1 VQVVATARDGTTQ
14 ATGRH
19 RRFFSDRSR
28 DAGHEPFPLDGRPNA
43 GNFQEPLMSVK
54 SVVLIAAAAA
64 LSSAVVAANIA
75 RSGAVAPDQ
84 AKVDFDQTFAA
95 AGASAEV
102 VSTKL
107 DAEQLRRAGL
117 KRIDLTR

>member
-1 VQVVATARDGTTQ
+1 MPR
-14 ATGRH
+14 
-19 RRFFSDRSR
+19 
-28 DAGHEPFPLDGRPNA
+28 
-43 GNFQEPLMSVK
+43 K

-75 RSGAVAPDQ
+75 RSRAVAPYQ
-84 AKVDFDQTFAA
+84 TAVDFDQTFMA
-95 AGASAEV
+95 AGASAEA

-107 DAEQLRRAGL
+107 DAEKLRQVGV

>member
-1 VQVVATARDGTTQ
+1 
-14 ATGRH
+14 
-19 RRFFSDRSR
+19 
-28 DAGHEPFPLDGRPNA
+28 
-43 GNFQEPLMSVK
+43 MSGK

-75 RSGAVAPDQ
+75 RSGAVAPYQ
-84 AKVDFDQTFAA
+84 TRVDFDQVFTA

-102 VSTKL
+102 VSTRL
-107 DAEQLRRAGL
+107 DAEKLRRTGL

>member
-1 VQVVATARDGTTQ
+1 
-14 ATGRH
+14 
-19 RRFFSDRSR
+19 
-28 DAGHEPFPLDGRPNA
+28 
-43 GNFQEPLMSVK
+43 MSVK

-102 VSTKL
+102 VSTRL
-107 DAEQLRRAGL
+107 DAERLRRAGL

>member
-1 VQVVATARDGTTQ
+1 
-14 ATGRH
+14 
-19 RRFFSDRSR
+19 
-28 DAGHEPFPLDGRPNA
+28 
-43 GNFQEPLMSVK
+43 MSAK

-75 RSGAVAPDQ
+75 RSGAAGPYQ
-84 AKVDFDQTFAA
+84 TKADFDQAFTA

-102 VSTKL
+102 VSAKL
-107 DAEQLRRAGL
+107 DAEKLRQAGL

>member
-1 VQVVATARDGTTQ
+1 MQWRVNLFPGRQTKTTE
-14 ATGRH
+14 
-19 RRFFSDRSR
+19 SSK
-28 DAGHEPFPLDGRPNA
+28 
-43 GNFQEPLMSVK
+43 EPLMSVK

-75 RSGAVAPDQ
+75 RSGAIAPYPTRSE
-84 AKVDFDQTFAA
+84 FDQVFTA

-107 DAEQLRRAGL
+107 DAEKLRQSGL